1 MPRALFSCSLAGLCL
16 LSTSISA
23 LAAGTALV
31 IGSDSSGTAG
41 AGLKLRLEHA
51 GYTVTTVADGT
62 GPLVYDQVW
71 DVRISPALIVAAQ
84 SHHPHY
90 MTPRG
95 TLFPTRQS
103 LG

>member
-62 GPLVYDQVW
+62 GSLVYDLVW
-71 DVRISPALIVAAQ
+71 AVRISPALSVAAQ
-84 SHHPHY
+84 RTYPASMQPNRS
-90 MTPRG
+90 TFLPR
-95 TLFPTRQS
+95 
-103 LG
+103 